1 MKNILIPTDFSRNA
15 WNAIEYAMEFFKDQR
30 CTFFFLH
37 TYTPSFYR
45 MDYVLGGPSF
55 SAIPDKGLDISQA
68 GLEQTVEKTKMQYAN
83 PNHTFEMVSAFN
95 ILTDE
100 INEVSRDKDID
111 LVVMGTQGAT
121 GAKEIFLGSNTVYVI
136 RKAAIPLLAI
146 PNNYSFLSINK
157 ILFPTDY
164 LTQYKEEELALLIE
178 FTKLHNASVTV
189 LHVQEESG
197 LTESQLEHKNHLRNI
212 VAQIPHTMQ
221 ELRGANMPDA
231 VIDYAHTFEM
241 DLITMMNRKHS
252 FLERL
257 MVRQN
262 IDQIGF
268 HVKVPLL
275 VIRDT
280 AKIEK

>member
-1 MKNILIPTDFSRNA
+1 MKNILIPTDFSKNA
-15 WNAIEYAMEFFKDQR
+15 WNAIAYAMEFLKGQP
-30 CTFFFLH
+30 CTFYFLH

-68 GLEQTVEKTKMQYAN
+68 GLEKTVEDVRKKYGN
-83 PNHTFEMVSAFN
+83 PNHTYEMFSAFN
-95 ILTDE
+95 ILSDE
-100 INEVSRDKDID
+100 INELVTAKDIH

-136 RKAAIPLLAI
+136 RKAKVPVLAV
-146 PNNYSFLSINK
+146 PQGYQFKALHK

-164 LTQYKEEELALLIE
+164 LSRYKDHDLSLFIELV
-178 FTKLHNASVTV
+178 KLHKAKVTV
-189 LHVQEESG
+189 LHVREGKE
-197 LTESQLEHKNHLRNI
+197 LT
-212 VAQIPHTMQ
+212 AQQQDNKKYLDLSLAQVPHTME
-221 ELRGANMPDA
+221 ELQGSYVPDA
-231 VIDYAHTFEM
+231 VIDFAEAEQVG
-241 DLITMMNRKHS
+241 LVTMMNRKHS

-257 MVRQN
+257 MLRQN
-262 IDQIGF
+262 VDQIGF

-280 AKIEK
+280 SQER